1 MWLKNQRAEMHP
13 QRHSSLRQLLTRWV
27 VLPLVMLLAA
37 SLAATWLIA
46 LDTANDAYDSQ
57 LLDPALAIANNVMV
71 QDGTLRFELPPIALE
86 VLRVDA
92 ADRLFF
98 EVLASDGSHAVGN
111 GRIRPPAEAPL
122 LHQHLFYDSLVD
134 GRPVRVAALRAGSA
148 EVPILVLVAE
158 TYVKRDR
165 LVKEMLIATGIPA
178 TLLALAAFL
187 FSWFGIRRVLQP
199 LDNLR
204 DEIAARSPRDL
215 GPVSESSKPGE
226 IRPLV
231 RTLNQL
237 FSRMQA
243 AIDNQQRFIENAAH
257 QLRTPIAG
265 LATHSELARR
275 REATPELRDLLDMI
289 ASETRRTS
297 HLINQ
302 LLTLA
307 RAEPGDLHAIER
319 QPLDLHALASQAA
332 QQWVPRAL
340 AQNMDLG
347 FELEHAWTIGD
358 PLLLREL
365 LANLLD
371 NALAYGKRPSPDTAT
386 AIGEGQAPDEGGGG
400 NITVRTR
407 SEADMVVLEV
417 EDDGPGIPQAD
428 RAQVLERFYRR
439 PGTPGDGS
447 GLGLAIVAEIARR
460 HQATLA
466 LLTPASG
473 RGLLVRLQLKP
484 LALPDRPA
492 G

>member
-1 MWLKNQRAEMHP
+1 MHP
-13 QRHSSLRQLLTRWV
+13 QHHSSLRQLLTRWV

-122 LHQHLFYDSLVD
+122 LHQHFFYDSLVD
-134 GRPVRVAALRAGSA
+134 GRRVRVAALRAGSA

-158 TYVKRDR
+158 TYVKRDQ
-165 LVKEMLIATGIPA
+165 LVKDMLIATGIPA

-204 DEIAARSPRDL
+204 DEIASRSPRDL
-215 GPVSESSKPGE
+215 APVSESSKPGE

-275 REATPELRDLLDMI
+275 REAPPELRDLLDMI

-371 NALAYGKRPSPDTAT
+371 NALAYGKRP
-386 AIGEGQAPDEGGGG
+386 GQAIAAVIDQSQPPDESGGG

-417 EDDGPGIPQAD
+417 EDDGPGIAQAD

-473 RGLLVRLQLKP
+473 RGLLVRLQLKRQ
-484 LALPDRPA
+484 ALPDRPA
-492 G
+492 S

>member
-1 MWLKNQRAEMHP
+1 MHP
-13 QRHSSLRQLLTRWV
+13 QHHSSLRQLLTRWV

-122 LHQHLFYDSLVD
+122 LHQHFFYDSLVD
-134 GRPVRVAALRAGSA
+134 GRRVRVAALRAGSA

-158 TYVKRDR
+158 TYVKRDQ
-165 LVKEMLIATGIPA
+165 LVKDMLIATGIPA

-204 DEIAARSPRDL
+204 DEIASRSPRDL
-215 GPVSESSKPGE
+215 APVSESSKPGE

-275 REATPELRDLLDMI
+275 REAPPELRDLLDMI

-371 NALAYGKRPSPDTAT
+371 NALAYGKRP
-386 AIGEGQAPDEGGGG
+386 GQAIAAVLDQSQPPDESGGG

-417 EDDGPGIPQAD
+417 EDDGPGIAQAD

-473 RGLLVRLQLKP
+473 RGLLVRLQLKRQ
-484 LALPDRPA
+484 ALPDRPA

>member
-1 MWLKNQRAEMHP
+1 MNP

-27 VLPLVMLLAA
+27 VLPLVMLLVA

-71 QDGTLRFELPPIALE
+71 QDGTVRFELPPIALE

-92 ADRLFF
+92 TDRLFF

-111 GRIRPPAEAPL
+111 GRITPPAALPV

-134 GRPVRVAALRAGSA
+134 DRPVRIAALRAGSA

-199 LDNLR
+199 LDDLR
-204 DEIAARSPRDL
+204 DEIASRSPRDL
-215 GPVSESSKPGE
+215 APVSESNKPGE

-231 RTLNQL
+231 QTLNQL

-417 EDDGPGIPQAD
+417 EDDGPGIPEAD
-428 RAQVLERFYRR
+428 RPPVLERFYRR

-473 RGLLVRLQLKP
+473 GGLLVRLQLKR
-484 LALPDRPA
+484 LALTDSPA

>member
-1 MWLKNQRAEMHP
+1 MHP
-13 QRHSSLRQLLTRWV
+13 QHHSSLRQLLTRWV

-122 LHQHLFYDSLVD
+122 LHQHFFYDSLVD
-134 GRPVRVAALRAGSA
+134 GRRVRVAALRAGSA

-158 TYVKRDR
+158 TYVKRDQ
-165 LVKEMLIATGIPA
+165 LVKDMLIATGIPA

-204 DEIAARSPRDL
+204 DEIASRSPRDL
-215 GPVSESSKPGE
+215 APVSESSKPGE

-275 REATPELRDLLDMI
+275 REAPPELRDLLDMI

-371 NALAYGKRPSPDTAT
+371 NALAYGKRP
-386 AIGEGQAPDEGGGG
+386 GQAIAAVIDQSQPPDESGGG

-417 EDDGPGIPQAD
+417 EDDGPGIAQAD

-473 RGLLVRLQLKP
+473 RGLLVRLQLKRQ
-484 LALPDRPA
+484 ALPDRPA

>member
-1 MWLKNQRAEMHP
+1 MSLKSQRAEMNP

-27 VLPLVMLLAA
+27 VLPLVMLLVA

-111 GRIRPPAEAPL
+111 GRITPPPALPV

-134 GRPVRVAALRAGSA
+134 DRPVRVAALRAGSA

-165 LVKEMLIATGIPA
+165 LVKDMLIATGIPA

-199 LDNLR
+199 LDDLR
-204 DEIAARSPRDL
+204 DEIASRSPRDL
-215 GPVSESSKPGE
+215 APVSEGNKPGE

-231 RTLNQL
+231 QTLNQL

-275 REATPELRDLLDMI
+275 REAPPELRDLLDMI

-319 QPLDLHALASQAA
+319 QPLDLHALGSQAA

-340 AQNMDLG
+340 AQNIDLG

-371 NALAYGKRPSPDTAT
+371 NALAYGKQPSPDNSTVAT
-386 AIGEGQAPDEGGGG
+386 DEGTSGKV
-400 NITVRTR
+400 TVRTR
-407 SEADMVVLEV
+407 SEDELVVLEV
-417 EDDGPGIPQAD
+417 EDDGPGIPEAD
-428 RAQVLERFYRR
+428 RPQVLERFYRR

-473 RGLLVRLQLKP
+473 RGLLVRLQLKRLV
-484 LALPDRPA
+484 LADRPA
-492 G
+492 D